1 MVSPIEV
8 FSAEA
13 PQAAGA
19 GKWSVRISGGRF
31 QCHVT
36 VTDSTPER
44 VQLQADRVL
53 QVMNGKVCP
62 ASDNAIATL
71 DAAETPDFKRG
82 YAAALDQVR
91 KFLDRI

>member
-8 FSAEA
+8 LTAEA
-13 PQAAGA
+13 PQAAGE

-31 QCHVT
+31 QCQVI

-53 QVMNGKVCP
+53 QGMNGKVRP
-62 ASDNAIATL
+62 ASDDSIATL

-82 YAAALDQVR
+82 YAAALDRVR
-91 KFLDRI
+91 KFIDRI